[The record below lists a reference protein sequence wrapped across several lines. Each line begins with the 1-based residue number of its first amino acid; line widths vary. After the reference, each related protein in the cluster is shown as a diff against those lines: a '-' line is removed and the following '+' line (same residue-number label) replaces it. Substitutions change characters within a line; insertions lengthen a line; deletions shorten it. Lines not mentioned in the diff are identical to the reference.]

1 MIDRVD
7 LTATTTGAAGSAAG
21 SATTGQPIRG
31 RVRAIY
37 VDYVSQP
44 ATTDVVIKATGPDQ
58 TILTLT
64 NANTDGWF
72 YPRRV
77 IDTTA
82 GAAAAGVYD
91 AFAVA
96 GNLNVT
102 VAQGDAGS
110 VAVTILVEC

>member
-1 MIDRVD
+1 MDRIQ
-7 LTATTTGAAGSAAG
+7 LTATTTGVAG
-21 SATTGQPIRG
+21 SATGTATTANPIFG
-31 RVRAIY
+31 RVWAVH
-37 VDYVSQP
+37 VDYITQP
-44 ATTDVVIKATGPDQ
+44 ATADVILKATGPDQ

-77 IDTTA
+77 VDTTA

-91 AFAVA
+91 TFAVH
-96 GNLNVT
+96 GNINVA

-110 VAVTILVEC
+110 VVVTILVEH